1 MKNYGFIRVAAATI
15 GTRVCNPT
23 YNVGSIKSQ
32 IDKAV
37 AAQASIIAFPELS
50 ISGYSCG
57 DLFGHRLLL
66 DKCEEAV
73 VEIAE
78 YSYEKNLTII
88 VGAPVSHNGRLYN
101 AAVVIKDGEVKGIV
115 PKTYIPGHGE
125 YCESRWFASGSDL
138 IHGPEM
144 LYAGFSCIISPNQIF
159 EIGGATFAIEIGED
173 LMNPIPPSSYHCLAG
188 ANMIINLSAG
198 NETVLTSSRRETLL
212 SQQSAKNRCAYVY
225 SSACIDSSQDLV
237 FTGHSSVWENGT
249 NLASCSEDDGTDA
262 LAIAD
267 IDFERL
273 DTLRRKS
280 TTFSN
285 ISPDG
290 TPSSAYDLL
299 YSRIFLGEESE
310 TDFEGEL
317 YRTIEKHPF
326 APESELDTRCGKILD
341 LQVKA
346 LKNRFGRIGSKA
358 VLGISGGLDSTLALI
373 VTALAFDKLKGTG
386 DPRWDRSNIIAVTMP
401 GFGTTSRTKNNAW
414 GLMEALGVTCREI
427 CIAPACEQHFKDIC
441 HDPAIHDATYENT
454 QARER
459 TQILMDIANQTGG
472 IVVGTG
478 DLSELALGWATYNGD
493 HMSMYG
499 VNADIPKTLVRSL
512 VKWAAENRFEGAVA
526 ENGRTIKDIL
536 LDIVN
541 TPISPELL
549 PASENDDIQQVTE
562 DLVGPYE
569 LHDFFLYNFVRNSF
583 APEKI
588 FFLAQKAFEGE
599 YDDQIIRKWLSVFIR
614 RFFNQQFK
622 RSCMPDGP
630 KIGSVSLSPRGDWHM
645 ASDAWSDDFSIM

>member
-249 NLASCSEDDGTDA
+249 NQASCSEDDGTDA

-346 LKNRFGRIGSKA
+346 LKNRLGRIGSKA

-401 GFGTTSRTKNNAW
+401 GFGTTSRTNNNAW

-569 LHDFFLYNFVRNSF
+569 LHDFFLYNFIRNSF

-588 FFLAQKAFEGE
+588 FFLAQRAFEGE
-599 YDDQIIRKWLSVFIR
+599 YDDQTIRKWLSVFIR

>member
-23 YNVGSIKSQ
+23 YNVESIKSQ

-37 AAQASIIAFPELS
+37 AAQVSIIAFPELS

-57 DLFGHRLLL
+57 DLFGQRLLL
-66 DKCEEAV
+66 DKCEETVA
-73 VEIAE
+73 EIAE

-88 VGAPVSHNGRLYN
+88 AGAPVSHNGRLYN

-115 PKTYIPGHGE
+115 PKTYIPSHGE

-138 IHGPEM
+138 IHGPEI

-159 EIGGATFAIEIGED
+159 ETGGISFAIEIGED

-198 NETVLTSSRRETLL
+198 NETVLTSSRREALL
-212 SQQSAKNRCAYVY
+212 SQHSTKNLCAYVF

-237 FTGHSSVWENGT
+237 FTGHSSVWENGA
-249 NLASCSEDDGTDA
+249 NLASCSEDDSTDA

-280 TTFSN
+280 STFSN

-299 YSRIFLGEESE
+299 YSRIFLGEECE
-310 TDFEGEL
+310 TDFEEKL
-317 YRTIEKHPF
+317 IIAIEKHPF
-326 APESELDTRCGKILD
+326 APESELDARCGKILD

-346 LKNRFGRIGSKA
+346 LKNRLGRIGAKA
-358 VLGISGGLDSTLALI
+358 ILGISGGLDSTLALI
-373 VTALAFDKLKGTG
+373 VTALAFDKLKETG

-414 GLMEALGVTCREI
+414 GLMESLGVTCREI
-427 CIAPACEQHFKDIC
+427 CIAPACEQHFKDIN
-441 HDPAIHDATYENT
+441 HDPAVHDATYENT

-526 ENGRTIKDIL
+526 ENGRSIRDIL

-599 YDDQIIRKWLSVFIR
+599 YDDLTIKKWLSVFIR

-645 ASDAWSDDFSIM
+645 VSDAWSDDFSIM

>member
-212 SQQSAKNRCAYVY
+212 SQQSAKNLCAYVY

-249 NLASCSEDDGTDA
+249 NLTSCSEDDGTDA

-317 YRTIEKHPF
+317 YRTFEKHPF

-346 LKNRFGRIGSKA
+346 LKNRLGRIGSKA

-373 VTALAFDKLKGTG
+373 VTALAFDKLKETG
-386 DPRWDRSNIIAVTMP
+386 DPRWNRSNIIAVTMP

-599 YDDQIIRKWLSVFIR
+599 YDDQTIRKWLSVFIR

-645 ASDAWSDDFSIM
+645 ASDVWSDDFSIM